1 MKRTTIVCPTCG
13 QEISRSNYQRHLDR
27 HKNHPE
33 TFKPSK
39 WAINHEGLSCQFCGK
54 ECKNKNS
61 LCNHERMCKQ
71 NPNHDVCYIDQY
83 DKDGHPVWNKGLTK
97 ETDNRVMK
105 QSLSQKAYREPWQ
118 IEIDDDGK
126 LYKHY
131 NNKKHSAKKNGIKC
145 KLSFYEYCL
154 LVKEAGLKSSDLG
167 YAGHDYV
174 LARYNDEGDYE
185 YGKCRFITRRENL
198 LERKTSQAQIDAS
211 KRNIKLAH
219 EKYNNMTEEEKIEFC
234 KTIKESIVN
243 SPKVQKLRAEQDKKR
258 KEKEAKKDPRYSGE
272 HNSHYGTMWIT
283 DGINNK
289 IIKKTDIIPD
299 GWHKGRK
306 V

>member
-1 MKRTTIVCPTCG
+1 MEDEKNLKLENDNLMC
-13 QEISRSNYQRHLDR
+13 RH
-27 HKNHPE
+27 
-33 TFKPSK
+33 
-39 WAINHEGLSCQFCGK
+39 CGK
-54 ECKNKNS
+54 QCKNENS
-61 LCNHERMCKQ
+61 LRNHERLCSKNQNKQ
-71 NPNHDVCYIDQY
+71 KNNLAEYNASKHEP
-83 DKDGHPVWNKGLTK
+83 WNYGLTK

-131 NNKKHSAKKNGIKC
+131 NNKKYAAKKNGIEC

-167 YAGHDYV
+167 YAGRDYV

-198 LERKTSQAQIDAS
+198 LERKTSQAQIDAA

-219 EKYNNMTEEEKIEFC
+219 EKYNNMTEEEKAEFC
-234 KTIKESIVN
+234 KIIKESVAN
-243 SPKVQKLRAEQDKKR
+243 SPKVQKRRIEQDKKR
-258 KEKEAKKDPRYSGE
+258 KEKEAKKNPRYSGE

-283 DGINNK
+283 NGITNK
-289 IIKKTDIIPD
+289 IIKKEETIPD
-299 GWHKGRK
+299 GWKKGRVRNFMPK
-306 V
+306 SFDKQSSVVV

>member
-1 MKRTTIVCPTCG
+1 MEDEKDLKLKNGNLTC
-13 QEISRSNYQRHLDR
+13 RH
-27 HKNHPE
+27 
-33 TFKPSK
+33 
-39 WAINHEGLSCQFCGK
+39 CGK
-54 ECKNKNS
+54 QCKNENS
-61 LCNHERMCKQ
+61 LRNHERLCSK
-71 NPNHDVCYIDQY
+71 NPNKQKNNLAEYNASEHES
-83 DKDGHPVWNKGLTK
+83 WNHGPTK

-131 NNKKHSAKKNGIKC
+131 DNKKYSAKKNGLGC

-219 EKYNNMTEEEKIEFC
+219 EKYNNMTEEEKAEFC
-234 KTIKESIVN
+234 KIIKESIAN
-243 SPKVQKLRAEQDKKR
+243 SPKVQKKKNR
-258 KEKEAKKDPRYSGE
+258 TG
-272 HNSHYGTMWIT
+272 
-283 DGINNK
+283 
-289 IIKKTDIIPD
+289 
-299 GWHKGRK
+299 
-306 V
+306 